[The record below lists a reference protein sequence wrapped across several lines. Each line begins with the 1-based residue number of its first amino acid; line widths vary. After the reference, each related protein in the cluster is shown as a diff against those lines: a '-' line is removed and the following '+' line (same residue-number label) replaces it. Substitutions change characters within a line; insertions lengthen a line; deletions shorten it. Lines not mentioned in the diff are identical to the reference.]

1 MKNKTETYDQ
11 AMKRIEEIVLQLEKG
26 DKSMD
31 ELSLLVQE
39 ASQLLKSCK
48 QKLRITEEEIAK
60 AFTEEN

>member
-48 QKLRITEEEIAK
+48 QKLRMTEEEIAK

>member
-1 MKNKTETYDQ
+1 MENKTQTYDQ

-26 DKSMD
+26 DKGMD

-48 QKLRITEEEIAK
+48 QKLRMTEEEIAK